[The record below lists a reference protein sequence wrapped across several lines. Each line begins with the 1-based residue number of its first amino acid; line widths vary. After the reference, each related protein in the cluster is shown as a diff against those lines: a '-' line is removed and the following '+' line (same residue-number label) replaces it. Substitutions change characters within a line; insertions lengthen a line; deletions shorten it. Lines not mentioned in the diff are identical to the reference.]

1 MKEVVIVSGV
11 RTPIGAYCGML
22 REIPVESLASLVLN
36 EAIKRA
42 GVKPEE
48 VNDVIGE
55 VSNMVGGHLKS
66 RFCDSGFPCDL
77 SIPSITSGKNFKIES
92 KNWARHERIAFCH
105 EAHVALV
112 EVFIKAS
119 N

>member
-1 MKEVVIVSGV
+1 MGNVSVQVSETFARLMTAAMLGMELEEVEG
-11 RTPIGAYCGML
+11 
-22 REIPVESLASLVLN
+22 
-36 EAIKRA
+36 
-42 GVKPEE
+42 EE